1 MKKPNRKAKNP
12 YDTYDNI
19 PTIMLSEFS
28 DLRERI
34 MFSLLMEEKKKNRL
48 IEKWGALD
56 DQCKR
61 RGIKVPFDA

>member
-1 MKKPNRKAKNP
+1 
-12 YDTYDNI
+12 
-19 PTIMLSEFS
+19 MLNEFS

-56 DQCKR
+56 DQCKQ